1 VIESP
6 ARAQRMVSA
15 EADTAVSASAAA
27 VTKSLFII
35 IDSPYF
41 VIKF

>member
-1 VIESP
+1 
-6 ARAQRMVSA
+6 MVSA

-27 VTKSLFII
+27 VTKSLFFII
-35 IDSPYF
+35 YSPYF